1 MRANKTELQKLKA
14 YTKDDIIEALGRCY
28 QSDYIVSQIL
38 GELEEI
44 KVQNALKEHE
54 KAIDTLNSARTAY
67 MSWRTEMC
75 VKYGDGKTVKIA
87 NIPPDEIS
95 RGVLLEKALNTA
107 TERECKIS
115 REVDKILKVGDV
127 E

>member
-14 YTKDDIIEALGRCY
+14 YTKDDIIKALGHCY

-38 GELEEI
+38 NELEEREI
-44 KVQNALKEHE
+44 QNALKEHK

-67 MSWRTEMC
+67 MSWRTDMC

-87 NIPPDEIS
+87 NIPPEEIAKGA
-95 RGVLLEKALNTA
+95 RLEKAFNTA
-107 TERECKIS
+107 TEKERKIS
-115 REVDKILKVGDV
+115 REVDKILKVGDF
-127 E
+127 